1 MLSLH
6 QYQKLRAKGEDEVKS
21 NDLRPR
27 DLGKPCDQ
35 LIQLNDLM
43 PLSSPYDEPGMEPDF
58 PEVKPEWKEKYCT
71 SLDGC
76 VGLDTLQ
83 RPQSEAEEQEFV
95 QKFLSGLEKVFS
107 DANSG
112 VLQPLEMA
120 FEYCAKCNTCSDAC
134 HIYKASGDNELY
146 RPIFRADAF
155 RKIYN
160 NYFSSGG
167 KLKRKFIGADMEV
180 NWETV
185 ARLGELSY
193 RCNLCRR
200 CAQTCPLGLD
210 NSLFA
215 KEIRKIFS
223 QEMGI
228 APTPLHNKGTELQL
242 KTGSSTGIGKAAFL
256 DMVEFLEEDIEDR
269 IGRKIKIPVDK
280 QGADIL
286 LIHNAGEFVAW
297 PENPAAFAI
306 LFDEAGVDW
315 TLSSEMMGYDSVN
328 YGIWYDDFQ
337 AKKIVKEQ
345 MEAAKSLGVNR
356 IVIGECGHAHKAA
369 GIVAD
374 RMLSWEDKIPVESFL
389 PIMWD
394 LVRSQRLKFDPSK
407 NDFPVTL
414 HDPCNMVRQMGIVQP
429 QRDILKVIAPQ
440 FREMTP
446 HGVDNYCC
454 GGGSGFAIMN
464 SHNFGVFRDKV
475 SARMKFDQIL
485 RAFPESIADSSKPK
499 YVCAPCSNCKGSI
512 REILKYYKTTG
523 KFNVHYGGIVEL
535 MVNALVS
542 IDVPYL
548 EFLE

>member
-1 MLSLH
+1 MNP
-6 QYQKLRAKGEDEVKS
+6 K
-21 NDLRPR
+21 DLRPK
-27 DLGKPCDQ
+27 DLGKACEQ
-35 LIQLNDLM
+35 LIQIEDLM
-43 PLSSPYDEPGMEPDF
+43 PLSFPYDQPGMEPEF
-58 PEVKPEWKEKYCT
+58 PEVKPEWRERYCT

-76 VGLDTLQ
+76 VALDTLQ
-83 RPQSEAEEQEFV
+83 RPQTEAEEVELV
-95 QKFLSGLEKVFS
+95 QKFLNGLEKAFS
-107 DANSG
+107 DANNS
-112 VLQPLEMA
+112 VLQPLYLS
-120 FEYCAKCNTCSDAC
+120 FEYCAKCDTCSDAC
-134 HIYKASGDNELY
+134 HIYKASGDKELY

-155 RKIYN
+155 RKIYK
-160 NYFSSGG
+160 NYFTRGG
-167 KLKRKFIGADMEV
+167 KLKKKFIGADMEV

-185 ARLGELSY
+185 ARLGELAY

-228 APTPLHNKGTELQL
+228 APSSLHKKGTELQL

-269 IGRKIKIPVDK
+269 IGRKIKIPIDK
-280 QGADIL
+280 EGADIL

-328 YGIWYDDFQ
+328 YGIWYDDIQ

-345 MEAAKSLGVNR
+345 MEAAKNLGVKR
-356 IVIGECGHAHKAA
+356 IVIGECGHAHKASA
-369 GIVAD
+369 IVAD
-374 RMLSWEDKIPVESFL
+374 RMLSGEDKIPVESFL
-389 PIMWD
+389 PIMWE
-394 LVRSQRLKFDPSK
+394 LVMTGRLKFDPSK
-407 NDFPVTL
+407 NNFPVTL
-414 HDPCNMVRQMGIVQP
+414 HDPCNMVRQMGIVKP

-454 GGGSGFAIMN
+454 GGGSGFAIMG
-464 SHNFGVFRDKV
+464 SPNFGAFRDKV

-485 RAFPESIADSSKPK
+485 RAFPESIADTSIPK

-512 REILKYYKTTG
+512 REILQYYKTTA
-523 KFNVHYGGIVEL
+523 KFNVHYGGLVEL

-542 IDVPYL
+542 IDGPYL

>member
-1 MLSLH
+1 MVN
-6 QYQKLRAKGEDEVKS
+6 QK
-21 NDLRPR
+21 DLRPK
-27 DLGKPCDQ
+27 DLGKQCEQ

-43 PLSSPYDEPGMEPDF
+43 PLSFPYDQPGMEPDF
-58 PEVKPEWKEKYCT
+58 PSVKTEWKEKYCT

-76 VGLDTLQ
+76 VAIDTMQ
-83 RPQSEAEEQEFV
+83 RPKTESEEIEFV
-95 QKFLSGLEKVFS
+95 QKFLNGLEKIFS
-107 DANSG
+107 DANNG
-112 VLQPLEMA
+112 VLQPLKLA
-120 FEYCAKCNTCSDAC
+120 FEYCAKCNTCSAAC

-146 RPIFRADAF
+146 RPIFRADVL

-160 NYFSSGG
+160 NYFTTGG
-167 KLKRKFIGADMEV
+167 KLHKKFIGGDIDV

-185 ARLGELSY
+185 ARLGELAY

-223 QEMGI
+223 QEMGL
-228 APTPLHNKGTELQL
+228 APTPLHDKGTMLQL
-242 KTGSSTGIGKAAFL
+242 KTGSSTGIGKAAFV

-269 IGRKIKIPVDK
+269 IGRKIKIPIDK
-280 QGADIL
+280 KGADIL
-286 LIHNAGEFVAW
+286 LVHNAGEFIAW

-306 LFDEAGVDW
+306 LFEEAGVDW
-315 TLSSEMMGYDSVN
+315 TLSSDMIGYDSVN
-328 YGIWYDDFQ
+328 YGIWYDDAQ
-337 AKKIVKEQ
+337 AKKVALQQ
-345 MEAAKSLGVNR
+345 MQAAKELGVKR
-356 IVIGECGHAHKAA
+356 IVIGECGHAHKSA

-374 RMLSWEDKIPVESFL
+374 RFSYGEDKVPVESFL

-394 LVRSQRLKFDPSK
+394 LVRTKRLRFDSSK
-407 NDFPVTL
+407 NNFPVTL

-429 QRDILKVIAPQ
+429 QRDILKQISPQ

-454 GGGSGFAIMN
+454 GGGSGFAIMH
-464 SHNFGVFRDKV
+464 SPNFAQFRDKL

-485 RAFPESIADSSKPK
+485 RAFPESIADSSIPK

-512 REILKYYKTTG
+512 REILKYYQATD
-523 KFNVHYGGIVEL
+523 KFNVQYGGLVEL

-542 IDVPYL
+542 VDKPYL
-548 EFLE
+548 EFLDE

>member
-1 MLSLH
+1 MNH
-6 QYQKLRAKGEDEVKS
+6 M
-21 NDLRPR
+21 DLKPG
-27 DLGKPCDQ
+27 DLGKPAEQ
-35 LIQLNDLM
+35 LVNLHDLM
-43 PLSSPYDEPGMEPDF
+43 PLSFPYNKMGMEPDF
-58 PEVKPEWKEKYCT
+58 PEVKPEWRKKYCT

-76 VGLDTLQ
+76 VAIDTLT
-83 RPQSEAEEQEFV
+83 RPQNEREETEFIR
-95 QKFLSGLEKVFS
+95 KFLNGLEKIFS
-107 DANSG
+107 AANSG
-112 VLQPLEMA
+112 VLQPLQLS

-134 HIYKASGDNELY
+134 HVFKASGENEIY
-146 RPIFRADAF
+146 RPIFRSEVL
-155 RKIYN
+155 RKIY
-160 NYFSSGG
+160 YQHFTAGG
-167 KLKRKFIGADMEV
+167 KIKKKFIGADIDI
-180 NWETV
+180 NWETI

-228 APTPLHNKGTELQL
+228 APTALHEKGTMRQL

-269 IGRKIKIPVDK
+269 IGRKVMIPIDK

-306 LFDEAGVDW
+306 LFEEAGVDW
-315 TLSSEMMGYDSVN
+315 TLSSETMGYDSVN
-328 YGIWYDDFQ
+328 YGIWYDDAQ
-337 AKKIVKEQ
+337 AKKVAWQQ
-345 MEAAKSLGVNR
+345 MQAARELGVRR
-356 IVIGECGHAHKAA
+356 IVIGECGHAHKAS
-369 GIVAD
+369 GVVAD
-374 RMLSWEDKIPVESFL
+374 RYTYGEDKIPVESWL
-389 PIMWD
+389 PIM
-394 LVRSQRLKFDPSK
+394 LELIKTKRLRFDPGK

-414 HDPCNMVRQMGIVQP
+414 HDPCNMVRQMGIVKP
-429 QRDILKVIAPQ
+429 QREILQAIAPG

-454 GGGSGFAIMN
+454 GGGSGFAIM
-464 SHNFGVFRDKV
+464 SSPNFGQFRDKV

-485 RAFPESIADSSKPK
+485 RAFSDTIIDDTIPK

-512 REILKYYKTTG
+512 REILSYYQATE
-523 KFNVHYGGIVEL
+523 KFNVRYGGLAEL

-542 IDVPYL
+542 IDKPYL
-548 EFLE
+548 EFL

>member
-1 MLSLH
+1 M
-6 QYQKLRAKGEDEVKS
+6 KRKGKGENRVKQKMI
-21 NDLRPR
+21 RPK
-27 DLGKPCDQ
+27 DLGKSSEQ
-35 LIQLNDLM
+35 LIHYDNLM
-43 PLSSPYDEPGMEPDF
+43 PLSFPYDKPGMEPDWK
-58 PEVKPEWKEKYCT
+58 EGKPEWKEKYCT

-76 VGLDTLQ
+76 VALDTLQ
-83 RPQSEAEEQEFV
+83 RPKTQEEENEFV
-95 QKFLSGLEKVFS
+95 QKFLNGLEKVFS
-107 DANSG
+107 DANNG
-112 VLQPLEMA
+112 VLQPLHLV
-120 FEYCAKCNTCSDAC
+120 FDYCAKCNTCSDAC
-134 HIYKASGDNELY
+134 HVYQASGEQEIF

-155 RKIYN
+155 RKIYR
-160 NYFSSGG
+160 NYFTPGG
-167 KLKRKFIGADMEV
+167 KLKKKFIGGDVDV

-185 ARLGELSY
+185 ARLGELAY

-210 NSLFA
+210 NSMFA

-223 QEMGI
+223 QELGI
-228 APTPLHNKGTELQL
+228 APTPLHEKGTVLQL
-242 KTGSSTGIGKAAFL
+242 KTGSSTGINKAAFL

-269 IGRKIKIPVDK
+269 IGRKVKIPIDK
-280 QGADIL
+280 KGADIL

-306 LFDEAGVDW
+306 LLDEAGVDW
-315 TLSSEMMGYDSVN
+315 TLSSDVLGYDSVN
-328 YGIWYDDFQ
+328 YGIWYDDAQ
-337 AKKIVKEQ
+337 AKKVALQQMHVAKE
-345 MEAAKSLGVNR
+345 LGVRR

-374 RMLSWEDKIPVESFL
+374 RMTYGEDKIPVESWL

-394 LVRSQRLKFDPSK
+394 LVKTGRLKFDPSK
-407 NDFPVTL
+407 NNFPVTL

-454 GGGSGFAIMN
+454 GGGSGFAIMT
-464 SHNFGVFRDKV
+464 SPNFSQFRDKV

-485 RAFPESIADSSKPK
+485 RAFPESIADNSIPK
-499 YVCAPCSNCKGSI
+499 YVCAPCSNCKGAI
-512 REILKYYKTTG
+512 REILHYYKATD
-523 KFNVHYGGIVEL
+523 KFNVQYGGLVEL

-542 IDVPYL
+542 VDRPYL
-548 EFLE
+548 EFLEE